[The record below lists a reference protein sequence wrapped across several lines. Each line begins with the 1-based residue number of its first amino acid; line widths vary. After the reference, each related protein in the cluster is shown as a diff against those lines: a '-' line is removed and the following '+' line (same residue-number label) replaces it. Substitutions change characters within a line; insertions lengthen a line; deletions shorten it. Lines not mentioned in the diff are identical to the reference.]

1 MSVTEWMWLSIY
13 YVVYSA
19 GTGAVDILIMMKTG
33 TVHSTGGE
41 DGLIDHVHIHI
52 QGTIS
57 VRSEV
62 SLNFTDET
70 AA

>member
-13 YVVYSA
+13 YVVYCA

-41 DGLIDHVHIHI
+41 DGLMNHVQIIH
-52 QGTIS
+52 GTIS